1 MIETFVEWT
10 GVETGMTGIEIEM
23 RGETTE
29 TIETAIAMKER
40 RGGIQEKGRA
50 ILQGTEILTG
60 TPLLDSQ
67 PTRPPKDPFKWTS
80 SKCAIIKLVERC

>member
-29 TIETAIAMKER
+29 TIETAIAMRER
-40 RGGIQEKGRA
+40 RGGIQERGRA

-80 SKCAIIKLVERC
+80 SKCAIIKSVERC